1 VGGVPEAVYLTFHR
15 EYHKAVKEGV
25 QVEFEEYYPPLR
37 TWFAVRAYPS
47 ESGVSVYFQDVN
59 QRRQTEGALRY
70 SEKRFRSLVQ
80 YASDIVTVLD
90 ADGTVRYQSPSI
102 ERILGYEQEEWLVR
116 TSLTMFTQK
125 IENGFGIRLPKRY
138 RTRRESACGSFA
150 SATWMTLGGTSKQLA
165 TTCSRI
171 PVLVVW

>member
-102 ERILGYEQEEWLVR
+102 ERILGYEQEELVGTNVFDHVHPEDR
-116 TSLTMFTQK
+116 ERVWDTFAEALQNQGVSPLVGVSLPPR
-125 IENGFGIRLPKRY
+125 G
-138 RTRRESACGSFA
+138 
-150 SATWMTLGGTSKQLA
+150 
-165 TTCSRI
+165 
-171 PVLVVW
+171 